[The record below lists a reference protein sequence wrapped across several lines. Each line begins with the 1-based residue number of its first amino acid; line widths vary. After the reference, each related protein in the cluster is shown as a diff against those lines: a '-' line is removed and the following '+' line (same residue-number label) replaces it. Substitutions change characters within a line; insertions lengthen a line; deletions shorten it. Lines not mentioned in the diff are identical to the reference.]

1 MEEIKENKYSRGKI
15 YKLVPKIINENE
27 EQLIYIGSTT
37 EKYLSNR
44 LGKHKSQY
52 KLYKIA
58 KIKNK
63 YTSYKLFD
71 KYSIDNVD
79 IILILEYPCQSKYEL
94 HAKEREYI
102 EKNTCV
108 NKYIPTRK
116 LNEYFRKLSRESYSS
131 RALGLCDTDT

>member
-1 MEEIKENKYSRGKI
+1 MKSVFNKILAIAFILVASFVFLTKWLESNLMAPEGVVILNKVERAFENDPVITDWKIKENKYSRGKI

-79 IILILEYPCQSKYEL
+79 IILILEYPC
-94 HAKEREYI
+94 
-102 EKNTCV
+102 
-108 NKYIPTRK
+108 
-116 LNEYFRKLSRESYSS
+116 
-131 RALGLCDTDT
+131 